1 MVFKW
6 HHQDVDEV
14 LQLQDEVVVVG
25 VVVVVAAE
33 ALGKTSLPD
42 LNEKSRNQRRKMD
55 DLGRRDVVY
64 SNKLS

>member
-1 MVFKW
+1 V
-6 HHQDVDEV
+6 VAV
-14 LQLQDEVVVVG
+14 AVVVEE
-25 VVVVVAAE
+25 E
-33 ALGKTSLPD
+33 ALGKTSLQG